1 MSKPKKR
8 LTIKQIRNSGWKS
21 LATVD
26 GTAWF
31 GGRTHT
37 QLAEWLP
44 YDVLEDTEFE
54 DIDFLVIGW
63 KKS

>member
-1 MSKPKKR
+1 MANKR
-8 LTIKQIRNSGWKS
+8 NTIKLIRDSGWKP
-21 LATVD
+21 LATVE

-31 GGRTHT
+31 GGRTHN
-37 QLAEWLP
+37 QLAEYLP
-44 YDVLEDTEFE
+44 DEALKDTEFE

>member
-8 LTIKQIRNSGWKS
+8 NTIKKIRDFGWKP
-21 LATVD
+21 LATD
-26 GTAWF
+26 EGTAWF

-37 QLAEWLP
+37 QLAEYLP
-44 YDVLEDTEFE
+44 DNALEDTEFE

>member
-8 LTIKQIRNSGWKS
+8 LTIKQIRNSGWKP
-21 LATVD
+21 LATD
-26 GTAWF
+26 EGTAWF
-31 GGRTHT
+31 GGKTHT
-37 QLAEWLP
+37 QLSEYLP
-44 YDVLEDTEFE
+44 DDDLEDTAFE